1 MNPHEED
8 EEEGPSVDS
17 AVAEERIAARRIR
30 IQRRLEA
37 AKREASGEDSTKKK
51 PVDSEKDALKSRKQM
66 EDSRQRLV
74 KLKSDGTELVTN
86 VHVAADGRESM
97 RRLEEEEQRRQRNEK
112 LEAEAKSATEK
123 FEEIT
128 KKWEYALSKEIPQDL
143 HSMLMEQKTACDSMI
158 DEKNKLIHDF
168 QQELKSKDDQY
179 VKDLKKA
186 AEDVDLMVE
195 RMDEQMKQ
203 LTKAY
208 REELTQIEKA
218 FVTER
223 AELIE
228 NNCKKW
234 DGAMQQRR
242 DKEVEYMESRRK
254 RVEDYENQLQ
264 TLRVQDAEEYNMV
277 KIKLETDVQILEQQ
291 LQQMKA
297 TYQLNQEKLEYNFQ
311 VLKKRDEEN
320 TITKSQQKRKITR
333 LQDVLNNLKQKL
345 AKQEKQYR
353 EDNQA
358 LTDDY
363 KRITEQFRELQKK
376 SRHFQTTDQKKFQD
390 IWSMNEEQVREL
402 VHSVM
407 EEDRIIHEHQLG
419 LPWAPPDMSFM
430 DISRPMEPAV
440 GQKEKQMSATQM
452 AHEIMSGA
460 GTEDGE
466 DDDQDQGSVV
476 REFQQDGQ
484 NARRKLSA
492 KTIKAILELICD
504 EAGFL
509 VESKLTKLL
518 APLERDEQ
526 SLMKLDAIFAA
537 LGVDTEDDIYLLSSY
552 FLNRIQGGREG
563 EQVKEVH
570 VSKEGAEEED
580 IEEEKGHLEETGS
593 ITEEGEKK
601 DEEGSVVLSV
611 DEKASQSS
619 SVKAHL
625 SEMMHLIHP
634 NEVVKALRQFVH
646 ENRQPQKE
654 FKRQSLKLGV
664 GVGRD
669 AILDERFWQQMA
681 SVIDSKKERVWT
693 GLLDGFEKYQAVL
706 TERASLIQET
716 DALRQQNAELRMLL
730 HQYVNSRV
738 NQELE
743 IPPTRI
749 LQAELSK
756 DHE

>member
-1 MNPHEED
+1 MSSHEDD

-17 AVAEERIAARRIR
+17 ANAEERIAARRIR

-37 AKREASGEDSTKKK
+37 ARREASGEDAAKKK

-86 VHVAADGRESM
+86 VHVAADAREST

-143 HSMLMEQKTACDSMI
+143 NAMLTEQKGACDSMI

-168 QQELKSKDDQY
+168 QQELKAKDDQY

-195 RMDEQMKQ
+195 RMEEQMKH

-223 AELIE
+223 GELID
-228 NNCKKW
+228 NNRKKW
-234 DGAMQQRR
+234 DTSMQQRR
-242 DKEVEYMESRRK
+242 DKEVEYMDSRRK
-254 RVEDYENQLQ
+254 RVEDHENQLQ

-353 EDNQA
+353 EDNQS

-390 IWSMNEEQVREL
+390 VWAMNEEQVREL
-402 VHSVM
+402 VHSVL
-407 EEDRIIHEHQLG
+407 EADRIIHEHQLG
-419 LPWAPPDMSFM
+419 LPWEPPNLDFM
-430 DISRPMEPAV
+430 DTPRTAEQTYGSKE
-440 GQKEKQMSATQM
+440 QKMSATQM
-452 AHEIMSGA
+452 AHEIMSGV
-460 GTEDGE
+460 GTDDGE
-466 DDDQDQGSVV
+466 EDIDKSSVGGKLE
-476 REFQQDGQ
+476 RQMAGK
-484 NARRKLSA
+484 KLSA
-492 KTIKAILELICD
+492 KTIKAVLELICD

-518 APLERDEQ
+518 APLEKDEQ

-537 LGVDTEDDIYLLSSY
+537 LGVDTEDDIYLLSNY
-552 FLNRIQGGREG
+552 FLGHGEG
-563 EQVKEVH
+563 EQAP
-570 VSKEGAEEED
+570 EGSERGTKDDEMTEEKAT
-580 IEEEKGHLEETGS
+580 IEETAGKMDEREKE
-593 ITEEGEKK
+593 
-601 DEEGSVVLSV
+601 DEDGSVMLSV
-611 DEKASQSS
+611 DEKASDSS

-625 SEMMHLIHP
+625 SEMKNLIHP
-634 NEVVKALRQFVH
+634 NEVVKALRKFVQD
-646 ENRQPQKE
+646 NRQPQKE
-654 FKRQSLKLGV
+654 AKRQSLKVGAGV
-664 GVGRD
+664 GKVTT
-669 AILDERFWQQMA
+669 LDESFWQNMA
-681 SVIDSKKERVWT
+681 SVIDVKKERVWT
-693 GLLDGFEKYQAVL
+693 ALLDGFEKYLAVL
-706 TERASLIQET
+706 TERAALIQET
-716 DALRQQNAELRMLL
+716 DALKQQNAELRMLL

-756 DHE
+756 EHE

>member
-1 MNPHEED
+1 MNSHED
-8 EEEGPSVDS
+8 EEDEGPSVDS
-17 AVAEERIAARRIR
+17 AAAEERIAARRIR

-37 AKREASGEDSTKKK
+37 AKREASGEDATKKK

-86 VHVAADGRESM
+86 VHVAADARESM
-97 RRLEEEEQRRQRNEK
+97 RRLEEEDRRRQRNEK
-112 LEAEAKSATEK
+112 LEAEAKSAIEK

-128 KKWEYALSKEIPQDL
+128 KKWEYALLKEIPQDL
-143 HSMLMEQKTACDSMI
+143 NSMLMEQKAACDNMI

-203 LTKAY
+203 LTKAF

-223 AELIE
+223 ADLIE
-228 NNCKKW
+228 SNRKKW
-234 DGAMQQRR
+234 ETAMQQRR

-345 AKQEKQYR
+345 AKQEKQYK

-376 SRHFQTTDQKKFQD
+376 SRHFQTMDQKKFQD
-390 IWSMNEEQVREL
+390 IWSMNEEQVKEL
-402 VHSVM
+402 VHNVM
-407 EEDRIIHEHQLG
+407 EEDRIIHEQQLG
-419 LPWAPPDMSFM
+419 LPWQPPDLTFM
-430 DISRPMEPAV
+430 DDTRPEETTVKP
-440 GQKEKQMSATQM
+440 KEKQMSATQV
-452 AHEIMSGA
+452 AHEIMSA
-460 GTEDGE
+460 GGTDDGE
-466 DDDQDQGSVV
+466 DDMEEGSVGRV
-476 REFQQDGQ
+476 VQQDGK
-484 NARRKLSA
+484 NAGRKLSA

-537 LGVDTEDDIYLLSSY
+537 LGVDTEEDIYLLSNY
-552 FLNRIQGGREG
+552 FLNRGQR
-563 EQVKEVH
+563 Q
-570 VSKEGAEEED
+570 
-580 IEEEKGHLEETGS
+580 
-593 ITEEGEKK
+593 K
-601 DEEGSVVLSV
+601 DEEQLAKESSTREGKDEDEKECKEDTGALPEEGDKKDDDSSV
-611 DEKASQSS
+611 DMSIDEKESQSS

-625 SEMMHLIHP
+625 SEMMQLIHP
-634 NEVVKALRQFVH
+634 NEVVKALRQFAQD
-646 ENRQPQKE
+646 NCQPQKE
-654 FKRQSLKLGV
+654 SKKQSIKLATGT
-664 GVGRD
+664 GRE
-669 AILDERFWQQMA
+669 AILDESFWPKMS
-681 SVIDSKKERVWT
+681 SVIDVKKERVWSA
-693 GLLDGFEKYQAVL
+693 LLDGFEKYLSVL

-738 NQELE
+738 NAELE

>member
-1 MNPHEED
+1 MSSHEDD

-17 AVAEERIAARRIR
+17 ANAEERIAARRIR

-37 AKREASGEDSTKKK
+37 ARREASGEDAAKKK

-86 VHVAADGRESM
+86 VHVAADAREST

-143 HSMLMEQKTACDSMI
+143 NAMLTEQKGACDSMI

-168 QQELKSKDDQY
+168 QQELKAKDDQY

-195 RMDEQMKQ
+195 RMEEQMKQ

-223 AELIE
+223 GELID
-228 NNCKKW
+228 NNRKKW
-234 DGAMQQRR
+234 DTSMQQRR
-242 DKEVEYMESRRK
+242 DKEVEYMDSRRK
-254 RVEDYENQLQ
+254 RVEDHENQLQ

-353 EDNQA
+353 EDNQS

-390 IWSMNEEQVREL
+390 VWAMNEEQVREL
-402 VHSVM
+402 VHSVL
-407 EEDRIIHEHQLG
+407 EADRIIHEHQLG
-419 LPWAPPDMSFM
+419 LPWEPPNLDFM
-430 DISRPMEPAV
+430 DTPRTAEQTYGSKE
-440 GQKEKQMSATQM
+440 QKMSATQM
-452 AHEIMSGA
+452 AHEIMSGV
-460 GTEDGE
+460 GTDDGE
-466 DDDQDQGSVV
+466 EDIDKSSVGGKLE
-476 REFQQDGQ
+476 RQMAGK
-484 NARRKLSA
+484 KLSA
-492 KTIKAILELICD
+492 KTIKAVLELICD

-518 APLERDEQ
+518 APLEKDEQ

-537 LGVDTEDDIYLLSSY
+537 LGVDTEDDIYLLSNY
-552 FLNRIQGGREG
+552 FLGHGESEQAPEG
-563 EQVKEVH
+563 SERGTKDDEMT
-570 VSKEGAEEED
+570 EEKAT
-580 IEEEKGHLEETGS
+580 IEETAGKMDEREKE
-593 ITEEGEKK
+593 
-601 DEEGSVVLSV
+601 DEDGSVVLSV
-611 DEKASQSS
+611 DEKASHSS

-625 SEMMHLIHP
+625 SEMKNLIHP
-634 NEVVKALRQFVH
+634 NEVVKALRKFVQD
-646 ENRQPQKE
+646 NRQPQKE
-654 FKRQSLKLGV
+654 AKRQSLKV
-664 GVGRD
+664 GAGIGKVTT
-669 AILDERFWQQMA
+669 LDESFWQNMA
-681 SVIDSKKERVWT
+681 SVIDVKKERVWT
-693 GLLDGFEKYQAVL
+693 ALLDGFEKYLAVL
-706 TERASLIQET
+706 TERAALIQET
-716 DALRQQNAELRMLL
+716 DALKQQNAELRMLL

-756 DHE
+756 EHE

>member
-1 MNPHEED
+1 MNSHEDE

-17 AVAEERIAARRIR
+17 ENAEERIAARRIR

-37 AKREASGEDSTKKK
+37 ARREASGEDAAKKK

-86 VHVAADGRESM
+86 VHVAADAREST

-123 FEEIT
+123 FDEIT

-143 HSMLMEQKTACDSMI
+143 NAMLTEQKGACDSMI

-168 QQELKSKDDQY
+168 QQELKAKDDQY

-186 AEDVDLMVE
+186 AEDVDLMVD
-195 RMDEQMKQ
+195 RMEEQMKQ

-223 AELIE
+223 GELIE
-228 NNCKKW
+228 SNRKKW
-234 DGAMQQRR
+234 ESSMQQRH
-242 DKEVEYMESRRK
+242 DKEVEYMDSRRK
-254 RVEDYENQLQ
+254 RVEDHENQLQ

-353 EDNQA
+353 EDNQS
-358 LTDDY
+358 LIDDY

-390 IWSMNEEQVREL
+390 VWAMNEEQVREL
-402 VHSVM
+402 VHSVL
-407 EEDRIIHEHQLG
+407 EADRIIHEHQLG
-419 LPWAPPDMSFM
+419 LPWEPPNLDFM
-430 DISRPMEPAV
+430 EAAKTAEQTNGS
-440 GQKEKQMSATQM
+440 KEHKMSATQM
-452 AHEIMSGA
+452 AHEIMSGV
-460 GTEDGE
+460 GTDDGE
-466 DDDQDQGSVV
+466 DDIEKSSVSGK
-476 REFQQDGQ
+476 QDGQ
-484 NARRKLSA
+484 TGGRKLSA
-492 KTIKAILELICD
+492 KTIKAVLELICD

-518 APLERDEQ
+518 APLEKDEQ

-537 LGVDTEDDIYLLSSY
+537 LGVDTEDDIYLLSNY
-552 FLNRIQGGREG
+552 FLGHGEDEEATEGSEKGMKAGEMARE
-563 EQVKEVH
+563 K
-570 VSKEGAEEED
+570 AT
-580 IEEEKGHLEETGS
+580 IEETA
-593 ITEEGEKK
+593 GEM
-601 DEEGSVVLSV
+601 DERGKEDEDGSVVLSV
-611 DEKASQSS
+611 DEKASNSS

-625 SEMMHLIHP
+625 LEMKNLIHP
-634 NEVVKALRQFVH
+634 NEVVKALRQFVQD
-646 ENRQPQKE
+646 NRKPQKE
-654 FKRQSLKLGV
+654 AKRQSLKLGT
-664 GVGRD
+664 GVGKVTT
-669 AILDERFWQQMA
+669 LDESFWQNAA
-681 SVIDSKKERVWT
+681 SVIDVKEERVWT
-693 GLLDGFEKYQAVL
+693 ALLDGFEKYLAVL
-706 TERASLIQET
+706 TERAALIQET
-716 DALRQQNAELRMLL
+716 DALQQQNAELRMLL

-756 DHE
+756 EHE

>member
-1 MNPHEED
+1 MSSHEDD

-17 AVAEERIAARRIR
+17 ANAEERIAARRIR

-37 AKREASGEDSTKKK
+37 ARREASGEDAAKKK

-86 VHVAADGRESM
+86 VHVAADAREST

-143 HSMLMEQKTACDSMI
+143 NAMLTEQKGACDSMI

-168 QQELKSKDDQY
+168 QQELKAKDDQY

-195 RMDEQMKQ
+195 RMEEQMKQ

-223 AELIE
+223 GELID
-228 NNCKKW
+228 NNRKKW
-234 DGAMQQRR
+234 DTSMQQRR
-242 DKEVEYMESRRK
+242 DKEVEYMDSRRK
-254 RVEDYENQLQ
+254 RVEDHENQLQ

-353 EDNQA
+353 EDNQS

-390 IWSMNEEQVREL
+390 VWAMNEEQVREL
-402 VHSVM
+402 VHSVL
-407 EEDRIIHEHQLG
+407 EADRIIHEHQLG
-419 LPWAPPDMSFM
+419 LPWEPPNLDFM
-430 DISRPMEPAV
+430 DTPKTTEQTYGSKE
-440 GQKEKQMSATQM
+440 QKMSATQM
-452 AHEIMSGA
+452 AHEIMSGV
-460 GTEDGE
+460 GTDDGE
-466 DDDQDQGSVV
+466 EDIDKSSVGGKLE
-476 REFQQDGQ
+476 RQMAGK
-484 NARRKLSA
+484 KLSA
-492 KTIKAILELICD
+492 KTIKAVLELICD

-518 APLERDEQ
+518 APLEKDEQ

-537 LGVDTEDDIYLLSSY
+537 LGVDTEDDIYLLSNY
-552 FLNRIQGGREG
+552 FLGHGESEQAPEG
-563 EQVKEVH
+563 SERGTKDDEMT
-570 VSKEGAEEED
+570 EEKAT
-580 IEEEKGHLEETGS
+580 IEETAGKMDEREKE
-593 ITEEGEKK
+593 
-601 DEEGSVVLSV
+601 DEDGSVVLGV
-611 DEKASQSS
+611 DEKASDSS

-625 SEMMHLIHP
+625 SEMKNLIHP
-634 NEVVKALRQFVH
+634 NEVVKALRKFVQN
-646 ENRQPQKE
+646 NRQPQKE
-654 FKRQSLKLGV
+654 AKRQSLKVGAGV
-664 GVGRD
+664 GKVTT
-669 AILDERFWQQMA
+669 LDESFWQNMA
-681 SVIDSKKERVWT
+681 SVIDVKKERVWT
-693 GLLDGFEKYQAVL
+693 ALLDGFEKYLAVL
-706 TERASLIQET
+706 TERAALIQET
-716 DALRQQNAELRMLL
+716 DALTQQNAELRMLL

-756 DHE
+756 EHE

>member
-1 MNPHEED
+1 MSSHEDD

-17 AVAEERIAARRIR
+17 ANAEERIAARRIR

-37 AKREASGEDSTKKK
+37 ARREASGEDAAKKK

-86 VHVAADGRESM
+86 VHVAADAREST

-143 HSMLMEQKTACDSMI
+143 NAMLTEQKGACDSMI

-168 QQELKSKDDQY
+168 QQELKAKDDQY

-195 RMDEQMKQ
+195 RMEEQMKQ
-203 LTKAY
+203 LAKAY

-223 AELIE
+223 GELID
-228 NNCKKW
+228 NNRKKW
-234 DGAMQQRR
+234 DTSMQQRR
-242 DKEVEYMESRRK
+242 DKEVEYMDSRRK
-254 RVEDYENQLQ
+254 RVEDHENQLQ

-353 EDNQA
+353 EDNQS

-390 IWSMNEEQVREL
+390 VWAMNEEQVREL
-402 VHSVM
+402 VHSVL
-407 EEDRIIHEHQLG
+407 EADRIIHEHQLG
-419 LPWAPPDMSFM
+419 LPWEPPNLDFM
-430 DISRPMEPAV
+430 DTPKTAEQTYGSKE
-440 GQKEKQMSATQM
+440 QKMSATQM
-452 AHEIMSGA
+452 AHEIMSGV
-460 GTEDGE
+460 GTDDGE
-466 DDDQDQGSVV
+466 EDIDKSSVGGKLE
-476 REFQQDGQ
+476 RQMAGK
-484 NARRKLSA
+484 KLSA
-492 KTIKAILELICD
+492 KTIKAVLELICD

-518 APLERDEQ
+518 APLEKDEQ

-537 LGVDTEDDIYLLSSY
+537 LGVDTEDDIYLLSNY
-552 FLNRIQGGREG
+552 FLGHGESEQAPEG
-563 EQVKEVH
+563 SERGTKDDEMT
-570 VSKEGAEEED
+570 EEKAT
-580 IEEEKGHLEETGS
+580 IEETAGKMDEREKE
-593 ITEEGEKK
+593 
-601 DEEGSVVLSV
+601 DEDGSVVLSV
-611 DEKASQSS
+611 DEKASDSS

-625 SEMMHLIHP
+625 SEMKNLIHP
-634 NEVVKALRQFVH
+634 NEVVKALRKFVQD
-646 ENRQPQKE
+646 NRQPQKE
-654 FKRQSLKLGV
+654 AKRQSLKVGAGV
-664 GVGRD
+664 GKVTT
-669 AILDERFWQQMA
+669 LDESFWQNMA
-681 SVIDSKKERVWT
+681 SVIDVKKERVWT
-693 GLLDGFEKYQAVL
+693 ALLDGFEKYLAVL
-706 TERASLIQET
+706 TERAALIQET
-716 DALRQQNAELRMLL
+716 DALTQQNAELRMLL

-756 DHE
+756 EHE

>member
-1 MNPHEED
+1 MSSHEDD

-17 AVAEERIAARRIR
+17 ANAEERIAARRIR

-37 AKREASGEDSTKKK
+37 ARREASGEDAAKKK

-86 VHVAADGRESM
+86 VHVAADAREST

-143 HSMLMEQKTACDSMI
+143 NAMLTEQKGACDSMI

-168 QQELKSKDDQY
+168 QQELKAKDDQY

-195 RMDEQMKQ
+195 RMEEQMKQ

-223 AELIE
+223 GELID
-228 NNCKKW
+228 NNRKKW
-234 DGAMQQRR
+234 DTSMQQRR
-242 DKEVEYMESRRK
+242 DKEVEYMDSRRK
-254 RVEDYENQLQ
+254 RVEDHENQLQ

-353 EDNQA
+353 EDNQS

-390 IWSMNEEQVREL
+390 VWAMNEEQVREL
-402 VHSVM
+402 VHSVL
-407 EEDRIIHEHQLG
+407 EADRIIHEHQLG
-419 LPWAPPDMSFM
+419 LPWEPPNLDFM
-430 DISRPMEPAV
+430 DIPKTAEQTYGSKE
-440 GQKEKQMSATQM
+440 QKISATQM
-452 AHEIMSGA
+452 AHEIMSGV
-460 GTEDGE
+460 GTDDGE
-466 DDDQDQGSVV
+466 EDIDKSSVGGKLE
-476 REFQQDGQ
+476 RQMAGK
-484 NARRKLSA
+484 KLSA
-492 KTIKAILELICD
+492 KTIKAVLELICD

-518 APLERDEQ
+518 APLEKDEQ

-537 LGVDTEDDIYLLSSY
+537 LGVDTEDDIYLLSNY
-552 FLNRIQGGREG
+552 FLGHGEG
-563 EQVKEVH
+563 EQAP
-570 VSKEGAEEED
+570 EGSERGTKDDEMTEEKAT
-580 IEEEKGHLEETGS
+580 IEETAGKMDEREKE
-593 ITEEGEKK
+593 
-601 DEEGSVVLSV
+601 DEDGSVVLSV
-611 DEKASQSS
+611 DEKASDSS

-625 SEMMHLIHP
+625 SEMKNLIHP
-634 NEVVKALRQFVH
+634 NEVVKALRKFVQD
-646 ENRQPQKE
+646 NRQPQKE
-654 FKRQSLKLGV
+654 AKRQSLKVGAGV
-664 GVGRD
+664 GKVTT
-669 AILDERFWQQMA
+669 LDESFWQNMA
-681 SVIDSKKERVWT
+681 SVIDVKKERVWT
-693 GLLDGFEKYQAVL
+693 ALLDGFEKYLAVL
-706 TERASLIQET
+706 TERAALIQET
-716 DALRQQNAELRMLL
+716 DALTQQNAELRMLL

-756 DHE
+756 EHE

>member
-1 MNPHEED
+1 MSSHEDD

-17 AVAEERIAARRIR
+17 ANAEERIAARRIR

-37 AKREASGEDSTKKK
+37 ARREASGEDAAKKK

-86 VHVAADGRESM
+86 VHVAADAREST

-143 HSMLMEQKTACDSMI
+143 NAMLTEQKGACDSMI

-168 QQELKSKDDQY
+168 QQELKAKDDQY

-195 RMDEQMKQ
+195 RMEEQMKQ

-223 AELIE
+223 GELID
-228 NNCKKW
+228 NNRKKW
-234 DGAMQQRR
+234 DTSMQQRR
-242 DKEVEYMESRRK
+242 DKEVEYMDSRRK
-254 RVEDYENQLQ
+254 RVEDHENQLQ

-353 EDNQA
+353 EDNQS

-390 IWSMNEEQVREL
+390 VWAMNEEQVREL
-402 VHSVM
+402 VHSVL
-407 EEDRIIHEHQLG
+407 EADRIIHEHQLG
-419 LPWAPPDMSFM
+419 LPWEPPNLDFM
-430 DISRPMEPAV
+430 DTPKTAEQTYGS
-440 GQKEKQMSATQM
+440 KEKKMSATQM
-452 AHEIMSGA
+452 AHEIMSGV
-460 GTEDGE
+460 GTDDGE
-466 DDDQDQGSVV
+466 EDIDKSSVGGKLE
-476 REFQQDGQ
+476 RQMAGK
-484 NARRKLSA
+484 KLSA
-492 KTIKAILELICD
+492 KTIKAVLELICD

-518 APLERDEQ
+518 APLEKDEQ

-537 LGVDTEDDIYLLSSY
+537 LGVDTEDDIYLLSNY
-552 FLNRIQGGREG
+552 FLGHGESEQAPEG
-563 EQVKEVH
+563 SERGTKDDEMT
-570 VSKEGAEEED
+570 EEKAT
-580 IEEEKGHLEETGS
+580 IEETAGKMDEREKE
-593 ITEEGEKK
+593 
-601 DEEGSVVLSV
+601 DEDGSVVLSV
-611 DEKASQSS
+611 DEKASDSS

-625 SEMMHLIHP
+625 SEMKNLIHP
-634 NEVVKALRQFVH
+634 NEVVKALRKFVQD
-646 ENRQPQKE
+646 NRQPQKE
-654 FKRQSLKLGV
+654 AKRQSLKVGAGV
-664 GVGRD
+664 GKVTT
-669 AILDERFWQQMA
+669 LDESFWQNMA
-681 SVIDSKKERVWT
+681 SVIDVKKERVWT
-693 GLLDGFEKYQAVL
+693 ALLDGFEKYLAVL
-706 TERASLIQET
+706 TERAALIQET
-716 DALRQQNAELRMLL
+716 DALTQQNAELRMLL

-756 DHE
+756 EHE

>member
-1 MNPHEED
+1 MNSHED
-8 EEEGPSVDS
+8 EEDEGPSVDS

-37 AKREASGEDSTKKK
+37 AKREASGEDATKKK

-86 VHVAADGRESM
+86 VHVAADARESM
-97 RRLEEEEQRRQRNEK
+97 RRLEEEDQRRQRNEK
-112 LEAEAKSATEK
+112 LEAEAKSAIEK

-128 KKWEYALSKEIPQDL
+128 KKWEYALLKEIPQDL
-143 HSMLMEQKTACDSMI
+143 NSMLMEQKAACDNMI

-203 LTKAY
+203 LTKAF

-223 AELIE
+223 ADLIE
-228 NNCKKW
+228 SNRKKW
-234 DGAMQQRR
+234 ETAMLQRR

-345 AKQEKQYR
+345 AKQEKQYK

-376 SRHFQTTDQKKFQD
+376 SRHFQTMDQKKFQD
-390 IWSMNEEQVREL
+390 IWSMNEEQVKEL
-402 VHSVM
+402 VHNVM
-407 EEDRIIHEHQLG
+407 EEDRIIHEQQLG
-419 LPWAPPDMSFM
+419 LPWQPPDLTFM
-430 DISRPMEPAV
+430 EVTKPEETTVKP
-440 GQKEKQMSATQM
+440 KEKQMSATQV
-452 AHEIMSGA
+452 AHEIMSA
-460 GTEDGE
+460 GGTDDGE
-466 DDDQDQGSVV
+466 DDMEEGLVG
-476 REFQQDGQ
+476 REVQQDGK
-484 NARRKLSA
+484 NAGRKLSA

-537 LGVDTEDDIYLLSSY
+537 LGIDTEEDIYLLSNY
-552 FLNRIQGGREG
+552 FLNRGQR
-563 EQVKEVH
+563 Q
-570 VSKEGAEEED
+570 
-580 IEEEKGHLEETGS
+580 
-593 ITEEGEKK
+593 K
-601 DEEGSVVLSV
+601 DEEQLAKESSTREGKDEDEEERKEDTGALPEEGDKKDDDSSV
-611 DEKASQSS
+611 DMSIYEKESQSS

-625 SEMMHLIHP
+625 SEMMQLIHP
-634 NEVVKALRQFVH
+634 NEVVKALRQFAQD
-646 ENRQPQKE
+646 NCQPQKE
-654 FKRQSLKLGV
+654 SKKQSIKLATGT
-664 GVGRD
+664 GRE
-669 AILDERFWQQMA
+669 ALLDESFWPKMS
-681 SVIDSKKERVWT
+681 SVIDVKKERVWSA
-693 GLLDGFEKYQAVL
+693 LLDGFEKYLSVL

-738 NQELE
+738 NAELE

>member
-1 MNPHEED
+1 MSSHEDD

-17 AVAEERIAARRIR
+17 ANAEERIAARRIR

-37 AKREASGEDSTKKK
+37 ARREASGEDAAKKK

-86 VHVAADGRESM
+86 VHVAADAREST

-143 HSMLMEQKTACDSMI
+143 NAMLTEQKGACDSMI

-168 QQELKSKDDQY
+168 QQELKAKDDQY

-195 RMDEQMKQ
+195 RMEEQMKQ

-223 AELIE
+223 GELID
-228 NNCKKW
+228 NNRKKW
-234 DGAMQQRR
+234 DTSMQQRR
-242 DKEVEYMESRRK
+242 DKEVEYMDSRRK
-254 RVEDYENQLQ
+254 RVEDHENQLQ

-353 EDNQA
+353 EDNQS

-390 IWSMNEEQVREL
+390 VWAMNEEQVREL
-402 VHSVM
+402 VHSVL
-407 EEDRIIHEHQLG
+407 EADRIIHEHQLG
-419 LPWAPPDMSFM
+419 LPWEPPNLDFM
-430 DISRPMEPAV
+430 DTPKTAEQTYGSKE
-440 GQKEKQMSATQM
+440 QKMSATQM
-452 AHEIMSGA
+452 AHEIMSGV
-460 GTEDGE
+460 GTDDGE
-466 DDDQDQGSVV
+466 EDIDKSSVGGKLE
-476 REFQQDGQ
+476 RQMAGK
-484 NARRKLSA
+484 NLSA
-492 KTIKAILELICD
+492 KTIKAVLELICD

-518 APLERDEQ
+518 APLEKDEQ

-537 LGVDTEDDIYLLSSY
+537 LGVDTEDDIYLLSNY
-552 FLNRIQGGREG
+552 FLGHGESEQAPEG
-563 EQVKEVH
+563 SEKGTKDDEMT
-570 VSKEGAEEED
+570 EEKAT
-580 IEEEKGHLEETGS
+580 IEETAGKMDEREKE
-593 ITEEGEKK
+593 
-601 DEEGSVVLSV
+601 DEDGSVVLSV
-611 DEKASQSS
+611 DEKASDSS

-625 SEMMHLIHP
+625 SEMKNLIHP
-634 NEVVKALRQFVH
+634 NEVVKALRKFVQD
-646 ENRQPQKE
+646 NRQPQKE
-654 FKRQSLKLGV
+654 AKRQSLKVGAGV
-664 GVGRD
+664 GKVTT
-669 AILDERFWQQMA
+669 LDESFWQNMA
-681 SVIDSKKERVWT
+681 SVIDVKKERVWT
-693 GLLDGFEKYQAVL
+693 ALLDGFEKYLAVL
-706 TERASLIQET
+706 TERAALIQET
-716 DALRQQNAELRMLL
+716 DALTQQNAELRMLL

-756 DHE
+756 EHE

>member
-1 MNPHEED
+1 
-8 EEEGPSVDS
+8 
-17 AVAEERIAARRIR
+17 
-30 IQRRLEA
+30 
-37 AKREASGEDSTKKK
+37 
-51 PVDSEKDALKSRKQM
+51 
-66 EDSRQRLV
+66 LV

-86 VHVAADGRESM
+86 VHVAADARESM

-143 HSMLMEQKTACDSMI
+143 NAMLMEQKAACDGMI

-195 RMDEQMKQ
+195 RMEEQMKQ

-223 AELIE
+223 GELID
-228 NNCKKW
+228 NNRKKW
-234 DGAMQQRR
+234 EANMQQRR
-242 DKEVEYMESRRK
+242 DKEVEYMESRRN

-402 VHSVM
+402 VHSVT
-407 EEDRIIHEHQLG
+407 EEDRIIHEQQLG
-419 LPWAPPDMSFM
+419 LPWQPPDLGF
-430 DISRPMEPAV
+430 IEVNRPVESTTGP
-440 GQKEKQMSATQM
+440 KEKQMSATQM

-460 GTEDGE
+460 GTDEG
-466 DDDQDQGSVV
+466 DDDLEQGSVV
-476 REFQQDGQ
+476 REDGQ
-484 NARRKLSA
+484 NAGRKLSA

-552 FLNRIQGGREG
+552 FLNRVHGGPGEG
-563 EQVKEVH
+563 DQAQEEGKKE
-570 VSKEGAEEED
+570 AEKKD
-580 IEEEKGHLEETGS
+580 MEEEKGSIEEITGV
-593 ITEEGEKK
+593 TEEGGKK
-601 DEEGSVVLSV
+601 DDEGSVVLSV
-611 DEKASQSS
+611 DEKESQSS
-619 SVKAHL
+619 SVKAHM
-625 SEMMHLIHP
+625 SEMRQLIHP
-634 NEVVKALRQFVH
+634 NEVIKSLRQFVH

-654 FKRQSLKLGV
+654 SKRQSLKLGT
-664 GVGRD
+664 GVGRM
-669 AILDERFWQQMA
+669 ATLDESFWQQMA
-681 SVIDSKKERVWT
+681 SVIDVKKEQVWT
-693 GLLDGFEKYQAVL
+693 ALLDGFEKYLGVL

>member
-1 MNPHEED
+1 MSSHEDD

-17 AVAEERIAARRIR
+17 ANAEERIAARRIR

-37 AKREASGEDSTKKK
+37 ARREASGEDAAKKK

-86 VHVAADGRESM
+86 VHVAADAREST

-143 HSMLMEQKTACDSMI
+143 NAMLTEQKGACDSMI

-168 QQELKSKDDQY
+168 QQELKAKDDQY

-195 RMDEQMKQ
+195 RMEEQMKQ

-223 AELIE
+223 GELID
-228 NNCKKW
+228 NNRKKW
-234 DGAMQQRR
+234 DTSMQQRR
-242 DKEVEYMESRRK
+242 DKEVEYMDSRRK
-254 RVEDYENQLQ
+254 RVEDHENQLQ

-353 EDNQA
+353 EDNQS

-390 IWSMNEEQVREL
+390 VWAMNEEQVREL
-402 VHSVM
+402 VHSVL
-407 EEDRIIHEHQLG
+407 EADRIIHEHQLG
-419 LPWAPPDMSFM
+419 LPWEPPNLDFM
-430 DISRPMEPAV
+430 DTPRTAEQTYGSKE
-440 GQKEKQMSATQM
+440 QKMSATQM
-452 AHEIMSGA
+452 AHEIMSGV
-460 GTEDGE
+460 GTDDGE
-466 DDDQDQGSVV
+466 EDIDKSSVGGKLE
-476 REFQQDGQ
+476 RQMAGK
-484 NARRKLSA
+484 KLSA
-492 KTIKAILELICD
+492 KTIKAVLELICD

-518 APLERDEQ
+518 APLEKDEQ

-537 LGVDTEDDIYLLSSY
+537 LGVDTEDDIYLLSNY
-552 FLNRIQGGREG
+552 FLGHGESEQAPEG
-563 EQVKEVH
+563 SERGTKDDEMT
-570 VSKEGAEEED
+570 EEKAT
-580 IEEEKGHLEETGS
+580 IEETAGKMDEREKE
-593 ITEEGEKK
+593 
-601 DEEGSVVLSV
+601 DEDGSVVLSV
-611 DEKASQSS
+611 DEKASDSS

-625 SEMMHLIHP
+625 SEMKNLIHP
-634 NEVVKALRQFVH
+634 NEVAKALRKFVQD
-646 ENRQPQKE
+646 NRQPQKE
-654 FKRQSLKLGV
+654 AKRQSLKVGAGV
-664 GVGRD
+664 GKVTT
-669 AILDERFWQQMA
+669 LDESFWQNMA
-681 SVIDSKKERVWT
+681 SVIDVKKERVWT
-693 GLLDGFEKYQAVL
+693 ALLDGFEKYLAVL
-706 TERASLIQET
+706 TERAALIQET
-716 DALRQQNAELRMLL
+716 DALKQQNAELRMLL

-756 DHE
+756 EHE

>member
-1 MNPHEED
+1 MSSHEDDED
-8 EEEGPSVDS
+8 EGPSVDS

-37 AKREASGEDSTKKK
+37 ARREASGEDATKKK

-86 VHVAADGRESM
+86 VHVAADARESM

-143 HSMLMEQKTACDSMI
+143 NSMLMEQKAACDSMI

-168 QQELKSKDDQY
+168 QQELKTKDDQY

-195 RMDEQMKQ
+195 RMEEQMKQ

-223 AELIE
+223 GELIE
-228 NNCKKW
+228 NNRKKW
-234 DGAMQQRR
+234 ESSMHGRR

-254 RVEDYENQLQ
+254 RVEDHENQLQ

-353 EDNQA
+353 EDNQN

-376 SRHFQTTDQKKFQD
+376 SRHFQATDQKKFHD
-390 IWSMNEEQVREL
+390 IWAMNEEQVREL
-402 VHSVM
+402 VHSVL

-419 LPWAPPDMSFM
+419 LPWEKPDLDFM
-430 DISRPMEPAV
+430 DTSKRVEPTTDS
-440 GQKEKQMSATQM
+440 KEKQMSATQM
-452 AHEIMSGA
+452 AHEIMSGV
-460 GTEDGE
+460 GTDDGE
-466 DDDQDQGSVV
+466 DDIERSSIG
-476 REFQQDGQ
+476 RQDGQ
-484 NARRKLSA
+484 NAGRKLSA

-537 LGVDTEDDIYLLSSY
+537 LGVETEDDIYLLTNY
-552 FLNRIQGGREG
+552 FLNGPGEG
-563 EQVKEVH
+563 EHAQ
-570 VSKEGAEEED
+570 EGSEKGTKDEEMEED
-580 IEEEKGHLEETGS
+580 KEAMDYTTGE
-593 ITEEGEKK
+593 IDEGEKK
-601 DEEGSVVLSV
+601 DDEGSVVMSV
-611 DEKASQSS
+611 DEKASDSS

-625 SEMMHLIHP
+625 SEMRHLIHP
-634 NEVVKALRQFVH
+634 NEVVKSLRQFVQDH
-646 ENRQPQKE
+646 RQPQKE
-654 FKRQSLKLGV
+654 TKRQSLKLGT
-664 GVGRD
+664 GAGRM
-669 AILDERFWQQMA
+669 ATLDESFWQKMA
-681 SVIDSKKERVWT
+681 SVIDVKKERVWT
-693 GLLDGFEKYQAVL
+693 ALLDGFEKHLAVL

-716 DALRQQNAELRMLL
+716 DALKQQNAELRMLL

-756 DHE
+756 EHE

>member
-1 MNPHEED
+1 MSSHEDDED
-8 EEEGPSVDS
+8 EGPSVDS
-17 AVAEERIAARRIR
+17 TVAEERIAARRIR

-37 AKREASGEDSTKKK
+37 ARREASGEDATKKK

-86 VHVAADGRESM
+86 VHVAADARESM

-123 FEEIT
+123 FEEVT

-143 HSMLMEQKTACDSMI
+143 NSMLMEQTGACDGMV

-168 QQELKSKDDQY
+168 QQELKTKDDQY

-195 RMDEQMKQ
+195 RMEEQMKQ

-223 AELIE
+223 GDLID
-228 NNCKKW
+228 NNRKKW
-234 DGAMQQRR
+234 ESNMLQRR
-242 DKEVEYMESRRK
+242 DKEVDYVDSRRK
-254 RVEDYENQLQ
+254 RVEDHENQLQ

-353 EDNQA
+353 EDNQG

-390 IWSMNEEQVREL
+390 IWAMNEEQVREL
-402 VHSVM
+402 VHSVL

-419 LPWAPPDMSFM
+419 LPWESPDLDFM
-430 DISRPMEPAV
+430 DTSKPAEPTT
-440 GQKEKQMSATQM
+440 GPKEKQMSATQM
-452 AHEIMSGA
+452 AHEIMSGV
-460 GTEDGE
+460 GTDDGE
-466 DDDQDQGSVV
+466 DDIEQGSVG
-476 REFQQDGQ
+476 RQDGQ
-484 NARRKLSA
+484 NAGRKLSA

-537 LGVDTEDDIYLLSSY
+537 LGVDTEDDIYLLSNY
-552 FLNRIQGGREG
+552 FLNRLQGPGDG
-563 EQVKEVH
+563 EQ
-570 VSKEGAEEED
+570 EGSEKGAKDEEM
-580 IEEEKGHLEETGS
+580 EEEKGGAEETTGGMD
-593 ITEEGEKK
+593 EGEKK
-601 DEEGSVVLSV
+601 DDEGSVVLSV
-611 DEKASQSS
+611 DEKASESS

-634 NEVVKALRQFVH
+634 NEVVKSLRQFVQD
-646 ENRQPQKE
+646 NRQPQKE
-654 FKRQSLKLGV
+654 SKRQSLKLGT
-664 GVGRD
+664 GVGRI
-669 AILDERFWQQMA
+669 ATLDESFWQQMS
-681 SVIDSKKERVWT
+681 SVIDVKKERVWAA
-693 GLLDGFEKYQAVL
+693 LLDGFEKYLAVL

-756 DHE
+756 EHE

>member
-1 MNPHEED
+1 MSSHEDD

-17 AVAEERIAARRIR
+17 ANAEERIAARRIR

-37 AKREASGEDSTKKK
+37 ARREASGEDAAKKK

-86 VHVAADGRESM
+86 VHVAADAREST

-143 HSMLMEQKTACDSMI
+143 NAMLTEQKGACDSMI

-168 QQELKSKDDQY
+168 QQELKAKDDQY

-195 RMDEQMKQ
+195 RMEEQMKQ

-223 AELIE
+223 GELID
-228 NNCKKW
+228 NNRKKW
-234 DGAMQQRR
+234 DTSMQQRR
-242 DKEVEYMESRRK
+242 DKEVEYMDSRRK
-254 RVEDYENQLQ
+254 RVEDHENQLQ

-353 EDNQA
+353 EDNQS

-390 IWSMNEEQVREL
+390 VWAMNEEQVREL
-402 VHSVM
+402 VHSVL
-407 EEDRIIHEHQLG
+407 EADRIIHEHQLG
-419 LPWAPPDMSFM
+419 LPWEPPNLDFM
-430 DISRPMEPAV
+430 DTPRTAEQTYGSKE
-440 GQKEKQMSATQM
+440 QKMSATQM
-452 AHEIMSGA
+452 AHEIMSGV
-460 GTEDGE
+460 GTDDGE
-466 DDDQDQGSVV
+466 EDIDKSSVGGKLERQV
-476 REFQQDGQ
+476 AGK
-484 NARRKLSA
+484 KLSA
-492 KTIKAILELICD
+492 KTIKAVLELICD

-518 APLERDEQ
+518 APLEKDEQ

-537 LGVDTEDDIYLLSSY
+537 LGVDTEDDIYLLSNY
-552 FLNRIQGGREG
+552 FLGHGESEQAPEG
-563 EQVKEVH
+563 SERGTKDDEMT
-570 VSKEGAEEED
+570 EEKAT
-580 IEEEKGHLEETGS
+580 IEETAGKMDEREKE
-593 ITEEGEKK
+593 
-601 DEEGSVVLSV
+601 DEDGSVVLSV
-611 DEKASQSS
+611 DEKASDSS

-625 SEMMHLIHP
+625 SEMKNLIHP
-634 NEVVKALRQFVH
+634 NEVAKALRKFVQD
-646 ENRQPQKE
+646 NRQPQKE
-654 FKRQSLKLGV
+654 AKRQSLKV
-664 GVGRD
+664 GAGIGKVTT
-669 AILDERFWQQMA
+669 LDESFWQNMA
-681 SVIDSKKERVWT
+681 SVIDVKKERVWT
-693 GLLDGFEKYQAVL
+693 ALLDGFEKYLAVL
-706 TERASLIQET
+706 TERAALIQET
-716 DALRQQNAELRMLL
+716 DALKQQNAELRMLL

-756 DHE
+756 EHE

>member
-1 MNPHEED
+1 MSSHEDD

-17 AVAEERIAARRIR
+17 ANAEERIAARRIR
-30 IQRRLEA
+30 IQKRLEA
-37 AKREASGEDSTKKK
+37 ARREASGEDAAKKK

-86 VHVAADGRESM
+86 VHVAADAREST

-143 HSMLMEQKTACDSMI
+143 NAMLTEQKGACDSMI

-168 QQELKSKDDQY
+168 QQELKAKDDQY

-195 RMDEQMKQ
+195 RMEEQMKQ

-223 AELIE
+223 GELID
-228 NNCKKW
+228 NNRKKW
-234 DGAMQQRR
+234 DTSMQQRR
-242 DKEVEYMESRRK
+242 DKEVEYMDSRRK
-254 RVEDYENQLQ
+254 RVEDHENQLQ

-353 EDNQA
+353 EDNQS

-390 IWSMNEEQVREL
+390 VWAMNEEQVREL
-402 VHSVM
+402 VHSVL
-407 EEDRIIHEHQLG
+407 EADRIIHEHQLG
-419 LPWAPPDMSFM
+419 LPWEPPNLDFM
-430 DISRPMEPAV
+430 DTPKTAEQPYGSKE
-440 GQKEKQMSATQM
+440 QKMSATQM
-452 AHEIMSGA
+452 AHEIMSGV
-460 GTEDGE
+460 GTDDGE
-466 DDDQDQGSVV
+466 EDIDKSSVGGKLE
-476 REFQQDGQ
+476 RQMAGK
-484 NARRKLSA
+484 KLSA
-492 KTIKAILELICD
+492 KTIKAVLELICD

-518 APLERDEQ
+518 APLEKDEQ

-537 LGVDTEDDIYLLSSY
+537 LGVDTEDDIYLLSNY
-552 FLNRIQGGREG
+552 FLGHGEG
-563 EQVKEVH
+563 EQAP
-570 VSKEGAEEED
+570 EGSERGTKDDEMTEEKAT
-580 IEEEKGHLEETGS
+580 IEETAGKMDEREKE
-593 ITEEGEKK
+593 
-601 DEEGSVVLSV
+601 DEDGSVVLSV
-611 DEKASQSS
+611 DEKASDSS

-625 SEMMHLIHP
+625 SEMKNLIHP
-634 NEVVKALRQFVH
+634 NEVVKALRKFVQD
-646 ENRQPQKE
+646 NRQPQKE
-654 FKRQSLKLGV
+654 AKRQSLKVGAGV
-664 GVGRD
+664 GKVTT
-669 AILDERFWQQMA
+669 LDESFWQNMA
-681 SVIDSKKERVWT
+681 SVIDVKKERVWT
-693 GLLDGFEKYQAVL
+693 ALLDGFEKYLAVL
-706 TERASLIQET
+706 TERAALIQET
-716 DALRQQNAELRMLL
+716 DALKQQNAELRMLL

-756 DHE
+756 EHE

>member
-1 MNPHEED
+1 MSSHEDD

-17 AVAEERIAARRIR
+17 ANAEERIAARRIR

-37 AKREASGEDSTKKK
+37 ARREASGEDAAKKK

-86 VHVAADGRESM
+86 VHVAADAREST

-143 HSMLMEQKTACDSMI
+143 NAMLTEQKGACDSMI

-168 QQELKSKDDQY
+168 QQELKAKDDQY

-195 RMDEQMKQ
+195 RMEEQMKQ

-223 AELIE
+223 GELID
-228 NNCKKW
+228 NNRKKW
-234 DGAMQQRR
+234 DTSMQQRR
-242 DKEVEYMESRRK
+242 DKEVEYMDSRRK
-254 RVEDYENQLQ
+254 RVEDHENQLQ

-353 EDNQA
+353 EDNQS

-390 IWSMNEEQVREL
+390 VWAMNEEQVREL
-402 VHSVM
+402 VHSVL
-407 EEDRIIHEHQLG
+407 EADRIIHEHQLG
-419 LPWAPPDMSFM
+419 LPWEPPNLDFM
-430 DISRPMEPAV
+430 DTPKTAEQTYGS
-440 GQKEKQMSATQM
+440 KEKKMSATQM
-452 AHEIMSGA
+452 AHEIMSGV
-460 GTEDGE
+460 GTDDGE
-466 DDDQDQGSVV
+466 EDIDKSSVGGKLE
-476 REFQQDGQ
+476 RQMAGK
-484 NARRKLSA
+484 KLSA
-492 KTIKAILELICD
+492 KTIKAVLELICD

-518 APLERDEQ
+518 APLEKDEQ

-537 LGVDTEDDIYLLSSY
+537 LGVDTEDDIYLLSNY
-552 FLNRIQGGREG
+552 FLGHGESEQTPEG
-563 EQVKEVH
+563 SERGTKDDEMT
-570 VSKEGAEEED
+570 EEKAT
-580 IEEEKGHLEETGS
+580 IEETAGKMDEREKE
-593 ITEEGEKK
+593 
-601 DEEGSVVLSV
+601 DEDGSVVLSV
-611 DEKASQSS
+611 DEKASDSS

-625 SEMMHLIHP
+625 SEMKNLIHP
-634 NEVVKALRQFVH
+634 NEVVKALRKFVQD
-646 ENRQPQKE
+646 NRQPQKE
-654 FKRQSLKLGV
+654 AKRQSLKVGAGV
-664 GVGRD
+664 GKVTT
-669 AILDERFWQQMA
+669 LDESFWQNMA
-681 SVIDSKKERVWT
+681 SVIDVKKERVWT
-693 GLLDGFEKYQAVL
+693 ALLDGFEKYLAVL
-706 TERASLIQET
+706 TERAALIQET
-716 DALRQQNAELRMLL
+716 DALTQQNAELRMLL

-756 DHE
+756 EHE

>member
-1 MNPHEED
+1 MNSHEDD

-37 AKREASGEDSTKKK
+37 AKREASGENATKKK

-86 VHVAADGRESM
+86 VNVAADARESM
-97 RRLEEEEQRRQRNEK
+97 RRLEEEEQRRQRNDK
-112 LEAEAKSATEK
+112 LEAEAKSAIEK

-143 HSMLMEQKTACDSMI
+143 NSMLMEQKAACDNMI

-195 RMDEQMKQ
+195 RMEEQMKQ

-223 AELIE
+223 AEVIE
-228 NNCKKW
+228 NNRKKW
-234 DGAMQQRR
+234 QTAMQQRR

-345 AKQEKQYR
+345 AKQEKQYK

-376 SRHFQTTDQKKFQD
+376 SRHFQMTDQKKFQD

-419 LPWAPPDMSFM
+419 LPWQQPDLSFM
-430 DISRPMEPAV
+430 DVTIPEETTAKP
-440 GQKEKQMSATQM
+440 KEKQMSATQM
-452 AHEIMSGA
+452 AHEVMSAA

-466 DDDQDQGSVV
+466 EDIEHGSFG
-476 REFQQDGQ
+476 REILQDGHSTGG
-484 NARRKLSA
+484 KFSA

-518 APLERDEQ
+518 APLDRDEQ

-537 LGVDTEDDIYLLSSY
+537 LGVDTEDDIYLLSNY
-552 FLNRIQGGREG
+552 FLNRVQGTMDGEHVAKEISMREATNKD
-563 EQVKEVH
+563 KEDDRE
-570 VSKEGAEEED
+570 SIDETEG
-580 IEEEKGHLEETGS
+580 L
-593 ITEEGEKK
+593 TEEGDKK
-601 DEEGSVVLSV
+601 EDDGSVALSV
-611 DEKASQSS
+611 DEKESQSS
-619 SVKAHL
+619 SIKAHL
-625 SEMMHLIHP
+625 SEMMKLIHP
-634 NEVVKALRQFVH
+634 NEVVKALRQFVQD
-646 ENRQPQKE
+646 NRQPQKE
-654 FKRQSLKLGV
+654 SKRQSIKLAA

-669 AILDERFWQQMA
+669 VILDESFWPKMS
-681 SVIDSKKERVWT
+681 SVIDLKKERVWT
-693 GLLDGFEKYQAVL
+693 ALLDGFEKYLSVL

-738 NQELE
+738 NLELE

>member
-1 MNPHEED
+1 MNSHED
-8 EEEGPSVDS
+8 EEDEGPSVDS

-37 AKREASGEDSTKKK
+37 AKREASGEDATKKK

-86 VHVAADGRESM
+86 VHVAADARESM
-97 RRLEEEEQRRQRNEK
+97 RRLEEEDQRRQRNEK
-112 LEAEAKSATEK
+112 LEAEAKSAIEK

-128 KKWEYALSKEIPQDL
+128 KKWEYALLKEIPQDL
-143 HSMLMEQKTACDSMI
+143 NSMLMEQKAACDNMI

-203 LTKAY
+203 LTKAF

-223 AELIE
+223 ADLIE
-228 NNCKKW
+228 SNRKKW
-234 DGAMQQRR
+234 ETAMQQRR

-345 AKQEKQYR
+345 AKQEKQYK

-376 SRHFQTTDQKKFQD
+376 SRHFQTMDQKKFQD
-390 IWSMNEEQVREL
+390 IWSMNEEQVKEL
-402 VHSVM
+402 VHNVM
-407 EEDRIIHEHQLG
+407 EEDRIIHEQQLG
-419 LPWAPPDMSFM
+419 LPWQPPDLTFM
-430 DISRPMEPAV
+430 DDTRPEETTVKP
-440 GQKEKQMSATQM
+440 KEKQMSATQV
-452 AHEIMSGA
+452 AHEIMSA
-460 GTEDGE
+460 GGTDDGE
-466 DDDQDQGSVV
+466 DDMEEGSVG
-476 REFQQDGQ
+476 REAQQDGK
-484 NARRKLSA
+484 NAGRKLSA

-537 LGVDTEDDIYLLSSY
+537 LGIDTEEDIYLLSNY
-552 FLNRIQGGREG
+552 FLNRGQR
-563 EQVKEVH
+563 Q
-570 VSKEGAEEED
+570 
-580 IEEEKGHLEETGS
+580 
-593 ITEEGEKK
+593 K
-601 DEEGSVVLSV
+601 DEEQLAKESSTREGKDEDEKERKEDTGTLPEEGDKKDDDSSV
-611 DEKASQSS
+611 DMSIDEKESQSS

-625 SEMMHLIHP
+625 SEMMQLIHP
-634 NEVVKALRQFVH
+634 NEVVKALRQFAQD
-646 ENRQPQKE
+646 NCQPQKE
-654 FKRQSLKLGV
+654 SKKQSIKLATGT
-664 GVGRD
+664 GRE
-669 AILDERFWQQMA
+669 AILDESFWPKMS
-681 SVIDSKKERVWT
+681 SVIDVKKERVWSA
-693 GLLDGFEKYQAVL
+693 LLDGFEKYLSVL

-738 NQELE
+738 NAELE

>member
-1 MNPHEED
+1 MSSHEDD

-17 AVAEERIAARRIR
+17 ANAEERIAARRIR

-37 AKREASGEDSTKKK
+37 ARREASGEDAAKKK

-86 VHVAADGRESM
+86 VHVAADAREST

-143 HSMLMEQKTACDSMI
+143 NAMLTEQKGACDSMI

-168 QQELKSKDDQY
+168 QQELKAKDDQY

-195 RMDEQMKQ
+195 RMEEQMKQ

-223 AELIE
+223 GELID
-228 NNCKKW
+228 NNRKKW
-234 DGAMQQRR
+234 DTSMQQRR
-242 DKEVEYMESRRK
+242 DKEVEYMDSRRK
-254 RVEDYENQLQ
+254 RVEDHENQLQ

-353 EDNQA
+353 EDNQS

-390 IWSMNEEQVREL
+390 VWAMNEEQVREL
-402 VHSVM
+402 VHSVL
-407 EEDRIIHEHQLG
+407 EADRIIHEHQLG
-419 LPWAPPDMSFM
+419 LPWEPPNLDFM
-430 DISRPMEPAV
+430 DTPRTAEQTYGSKE
-440 GQKEKQMSATQM
+440 QKMSATQM
-452 AHEIMSGA
+452 AHEIMSGV
-460 GTEDGE
+460 GTDDGE
-466 DDDQDQGSVV
+466 EDIDKSSVGGKLE
-476 REFQQDGQ
+476 RQMAGK
-484 NARRKLSA
+484 KLSA
-492 KTIKAILELICD
+492 KTIKAVLELICD

-518 APLERDEQ
+518 APLEKDEQ

-537 LGVDTEDDIYLLSSY
+537 LGVDTEDDIYLLSNY
-552 FLNRIQGGREG
+552 FLGHGEG
-563 EQVKEVH
+563 EQAP
-570 VSKEGAEEED
+570 EGSERGTKDDEMTEEKAT
-580 IEEEKGHLEETGS
+580 IEETAGKMDEREKE
-593 ITEEGEKK
+593 
-601 DEEGSVVLSV
+601 DEDGSVVLSV
-611 DEKASQSS
+611 DEKASDSS

-625 SEMMHLIHP
+625 SEMKNLIHP
-634 NEVVKALRQFVH
+634 NEVVKALRKFVQD
-646 ENRQPQKE
+646 NRQPQKE
-654 FKRQSLKLGV
+654 AKRQSLKVGAGV
-664 GVGRD
+664 GKVTT
-669 AILDERFWQQMA
+669 LDESFWQNMA
-681 SVIDSKKERVWT
+681 SVIDVKKERVWT
-693 GLLDGFEKYQAVL
+693 ALLDGFEKYLAVL
-706 TERASLIQET
+706 TERAALIQET
-716 DALRQQNAELRMLL
+716 DALKQQNAELRMLL

-756 DHE
+756 EHE

>member
-1 MNPHEED
+1 MNSHED
-8 EEEGPSVDS
+8 EEDEGPSVDS

-37 AKREASGEDSTKKK
+37 AKREASGEDATKKK

-66 EDSRQRLV
+66 EDGRQRLV

-86 VHVAADGRESM
+86 VHVAADARESI
-97 RRLEEEEQRRQRNEK
+97 RRLEEEDQRRQRNEK
-112 LEAEAKSATEK
+112 LEAEAKSAIEK
-123 FEEIT
+123 FEE
-128 KKWEYALSKEIPQDL
+128 
-143 HSMLMEQKTACDSMI
+143 MLMEQKAACDNMI

-203 LTKAY
+203 LTKAF

-223 AELIE
+223 ADLIE
-228 NNCKKW
+228 SNRKKW
-234 DGAMQQRR
+234 ETAMQQRR

-345 AKQEKQYR
+345 AKQEKQYK

-376 SRHFQTTDQKKFQD
+376 SRHFQTMDQKKFQD
-390 IWSMNEEQVREL
+390 IWSMNEEQVKEL
-402 VHSVM
+402 VHNVM
-407 EEDRIIHEHQLG
+407 EEDRIIHEQQLG
-419 LPWAPPDMSFM
+419 LPWQPPDLTFM
-430 DISRPMEPAV
+430 DDTRPEETTVKP
-440 GQKEKQMSATQM
+440 KEKQMSATQ
-452 AHEIMSGA
+452 
-460 GTEDGE
+460 
-466 DDDQDQGSVV
+466 DDMEEGSVGRV
-476 REFQQDGQ
+476 VQQDGK
-484 NARRKLSA
+484 NAGRKLSA

-537 LGVDTEDDIYLLSSY
+537 LGVDTEEDIYLLSNY
-552 FLNRIQGGREG
+552 FLNRGQR
-563 EQVKEVH
+563 Q
-570 VSKEGAEEED
+570 
-580 IEEEKGHLEETGS
+580 
-593 ITEEGEKK
+593 K
-601 DEEGSVVLSV
+601 DEEQLAKESSTREGKDEDEKECKEDTGALPEEGDKKDDDSSV
-611 DEKASQSS
+611 DMSIDEKE
-619 SVKAHL
+619 K
-625 SEMMHLIHP
+625 MMQLIHP
-634 NEVVKALRQFVH
+634 NEVVKALRQFAQD
-646 ENRQPQKE
+646 NCQPQKE
-654 FKRQSLKLGV
+654 SKKQSIKLATGT
-664 GVGRD
+664 GRE
-669 AILDERFWQQMA
+669 AILDESFWPKMS
-681 SVIDSKKERVWT
+681 SVIDVKKERVWSA
-693 GLLDGFEKYQAVL
+693 LLDGFEKYLSVL

-738 NQELE
+738 NAELE

>member
-1 MNPHEED
+1 MSSHEDD

-17 AVAEERIAARRIR
+17 ANAEERIAARRIR

-37 AKREASGEDSTKKK
+37 ARREASGEDAAKKK

-86 VHVAADGRESM
+86 VHVAADAREST

-143 HSMLMEQKTACDSMI
+143 NAMLTEQKGACDSMI

-168 QQELKSKDDQY
+168 QQELKAKDDQY

-195 RMDEQMKQ
+195 RMEEQMKQ

-223 AELIE
+223 GELID
-228 NNCKKW
+228 NNRKKW
-234 DGAMQQRR
+234 DTSMQQRR
-242 DKEVEYMESRRK
+242 DKEVEYMDSRRK
-254 RVEDYENQLQ
+254 RVEDHENQLQ

-353 EDNQA
+353 EDNQS

-390 IWSMNEEQVREL
+390 VWAMNEEQVREL
-402 VHSVM
+402 VHSVL
-407 EEDRIIHEHQLG
+407 EADRIIHEHQLG
-419 LPWAPPDMSFM
+419 LPWEPPNLDFM
-430 DISRPMEPAV
+430 DTPRTAEQTYGSKE
-440 GQKEKQMSATQM
+440 QKMSATQM
-452 AHEIMSGA
+452 AHEIMSGV
-460 GTEDGE
+460 GTDDGE
-466 DDDQDQGSVV
+466 EDIDKSSVGGKLE
-476 REFQQDGQ
+476 RQMAGK
-484 NARRKLSA
+484 KLSA
-492 KTIKAILELICD
+492 KTIKAVLELICD

-518 APLERDEQ
+518 APLEKDEQ

-537 LGVDTEDDIYLLSSY
+537 LGVDTEDDIYLLSNY
-552 FLNRIQGGREG
+552 FLGHGESEQAPEG
-563 EQVKEVH
+563 SERGTKDDEMT
-570 VSKEGAEEED
+570 EEKAT
-580 IEEEKGHLEETGS
+580 IEETAGKMDEREKE
-593 ITEEGEKK
+593 
-601 DEEGSVVLSV
+601 DEDGSVVLSV
-611 DEKASQSS
+611 DEKASDSS

-625 SEMMHLIHP
+625 SEMKNLIHP
-634 NEVVKALRQFVH
+634 NEVVKALRKFVQD
-646 ENRQPQKE
+646 NRQPQKE
-654 FKRQSLKLGV
+654 AKRQSLKV
-664 GVGRD
+664 GAGIGKVTM
-669 AILDERFWQQMA
+669 LDESFWQNMA
-681 SVIDSKKERVWT
+681 SVIDVKKERVWT
-693 GLLDGFEKYQAVL
+693 ALLDGFEKYLAVL
-706 TERASLIQET
+706 TERAALIQET
-716 DALRQQNAELRMLL
+716 DALKQQNAELRMLL

-756 DHE
+756 EHE

>member
-1 MNPHEED
+1 MNSHED
-8 EEEGPSVDS
+8 EEDEGPSVDS
-17 AVAEERIAARRIR
+17 AIAEERIAARRIR

-37 AKREASGEDSTKKK
+37 AKREASGEDATKKK

-86 VHVAADGRESM
+86 VHVAADARESM
-97 RRLEEEEQRRQRNEK
+97 RRLEEEDQRRQRNEK
-112 LEAEAKSATEK
+112 LEAEAKSAIEK

-128 KKWEYALSKEIPQDL
+128 KKWEYALLKEIPQDL
-143 HSMLMEQKTACDSMI
+143 NSMLMEQKAACDNMI

-203 LTKAY
+203 LTKAF

-223 AELIE
+223 ADLIE
-228 NNCKKW
+228 SNRKKW
-234 DGAMQQRR
+234 ETAMQQRR

-345 AKQEKQYR
+345 AKQEKQYK

-376 SRHFQTTDQKKFQD
+376 SRHFQTMDQKKFQD
-390 IWSMNEEQVREL
+390 IWSMNEEQVKEL
-402 VHSVM
+402 VHNVM
-407 EEDRIIHEHQLG
+407 EEDRIIHEQQLG
-419 LPWAPPDMSFM
+419 LPWQPPDLTFM
-430 DISRPMEPAV
+430 EDTRPEETTVKP
-440 GQKEKQMSATQM
+440 KEKQMSATQV
-452 AHEIMSGA
+452 AHEIMSA
-460 GTEDGE
+460 GGTDDDE
-466 DDDQDQGSVV
+466 DDMEEGSVG
-476 REFQQDGQ
+476 REVQQDGK
-484 NARRKLSA
+484 NAGRKLSA

-537 LGVDTEDDIYLLSSY
+537 LGIDTEEDIYLLSNY
-552 FLNRIQGGREG
+552 FLNRGQR
-563 EQVKEVH
+563 Q
-570 VSKEGAEEED
+570 
-580 IEEEKGHLEETGS
+580 
-593 ITEEGEKK
+593 K
-601 DEEGSVVLSV
+601 DEEQLAKESSTREGKDEDEKERKEDTGALPEEGDKKDDDSSV
-611 DEKASQSS
+611 DMSIDEKESQSS

-625 SEMMHLIHP
+625 SEMMQLIHP
-634 NEVVKALRQFVH
+634 NEVVKALRQFAQD
-646 ENRQPQKE
+646 NCQPQKE
-654 FKRQSLKLGV
+654 SKKQSIKLATGT
-664 GVGRD
+664 GRE
-669 AILDERFWQQMA
+669 AILDESFWPKMS
-681 SVIDSKKERVWT
+681 SVIDVKKERVWSA
-693 GLLDGFEKYQAVL
+693 LLDGFEKYLSVL

-738 NQELE
+738 NAELE

>member
-1 MNPHEED
+1 MSSHEDD

-17 AVAEERIAARRIR
+17 ANAEERIAARRIR

-37 AKREASGEDSTKKK
+37 ARREASGEDAAKKK

-86 VHVAADGRESM
+86 VHVAADAREST

-143 HSMLMEQKTACDSMI
+143 NAMLTEQKGACDSMI

-168 QQELKSKDDQY
+168 QQELKAKDDQY

-195 RMDEQMKQ
+195 RMEEQMKQ

-223 AELIE
+223 GELID
-228 NNCKKW
+228 NNRKKW
-234 DGAMQQRR
+234 DTSMQQRR
-242 DKEVEYMESRRK
+242 DKEVEYMDSRRK
-254 RVEDYENQLQ
+254 RVEDHENQLQ

-353 EDNQA
+353 EDNQS

-390 IWSMNEEQVREL
+390 VWAMNEEQVREL
-402 VHSVM
+402 VHSVL
-407 EEDRIIHEHQLG
+407 EADRIIHEHQLG
-419 LPWAPPDMSFM
+419 LPWEPPNLDFM
-430 DISRPMEPAV
+430 DTPRTAEQTYGSKE
-440 GQKEKQMSATQM
+440 QKMSATQM
-452 AHEIMSGA
+452 AHEIMSGV
-460 GTEDGE
+460 GTDDGE
-466 DDDQDQGSVV
+466 EDIDKSSVGGKLE
-476 REFQQDGQ
+476 RQMAGK
-484 NARRKLSA
+484 KLSA
-492 KTIKAILELICD
+492 KTIKAVLELICD

-518 APLERDEQ
+518 APLEKDEQ

-537 LGVDTEDDIYLLSSY
+537 LGVDTEDDIYLLSNY
-552 FLNRIQGGREG
+552 FLGHGESEQAPEG
-563 EQVKEVH
+563 SERGTKDDEMT
-570 VSKEGAEEED
+570 EEKAT
-580 IEEEKGHLEETGS
+580 IEETAGKMDEREKE
-593 ITEEGEKK
+593 
-601 DEEGSVVLSV
+601 DEDGSVVLSV
-611 DEKASQSS
+611 DEKASDSS

-625 SEMMHLIHP
+625 SEMKNLIHP
-634 NEVVKALRQFVH
+634 NEVAKALRKFVQD
-646 ENRQPQKE
+646 NRQPQKE
-654 FKRQSLKLGV
+654 AKRQSLKV
-664 GVGRD
+664 GAGIGKVTM
-669 AILDERFWQQMA
+669 LDESFWQNMA
-681 SVIDSKKERVWT
+681 SVIDVKKERVWT
-693 GLLDGFEKYQAVL
+693 ALLDGFEKYLAVL
-706 TERASLIQET
+706 TERAALIQET
-716 DALRQQNAELRMLL
+716 DALKQQNAELRMLL

-756 DHE
+756 EHE

>member
-1 MNPHEED
+1 MSSHEDD

-17 AVAEERIAARRIR
+17 ANAEERIAARRIR

-37 AKREASGEDSTKKK
+37 ARREASGEDAAKKK

-86 VHVAADGRESM
+86 VHVAADAREST

-143 HSMLMEQKTACDSMI
+143 NAMLTEQKGACDSMI

-168 QQELKSKDDQY
+168 QQELKAKDDQY

-195 RMDEQMKQ
+195 RMEEQMKQ

-223 AELIE
+223 GELID
-228 NNCKKW
+228 NNRKKW
-234 DGAMQQRR
+234 DTSMQQRR
-242 DKEVEYMESRRK
+242 DKEVEYMDSRRK
-254 RVEDYENQLQ
+254 RVEDHENQLQ

-353 EDNQA
+353 EDNQS

-390 IWSMNEEQVREL
+390 VWAMNEEQVREL
-402 VHSVM
+402 VHSVL
-407 EEDRIIHEHQLG
+407 EADRIIHEHQLG
-419 LPWAPPDMSFM
+419 LPWEPPNLDFM
-430 DISRPMEPAV
+430 DTPRTAEQTYGSKE
-440 GQKEKQMSATQM
+440 QKMSATQM
-452 AHEIMSGA
+452 AHEIMSGV
-460 GTEDGE
+460 GTDDGE
-466 DDDQDQGSVV
+466 EDIDKSSVGGKLE
-476 REFQQDGQ
+476 RQMAGK
-484 NARRKLSA
+484 KLSA
-492 KTIKAILELICD
+492 KTIKAVLELICD

-518 APLERDEQ
+518 APLEKDEQ

-537 LGVDTEDDIYLLSSY
+537 LGVDTEDDIYLLSNY
-552 FLNRIQGGREG
+552 FLGHGESEQAPEG
-563 EQVKEVH
+563 SERGTKDDEMT
-570 VSKEGAEEED
+570 EEKAT
-580 IEEEKGHLEETGS
+580 IEETAGKMDEREKE
-593 ITEEGEKK
+593 
-601 DEEGSVVLSV
+601 DEDGSVVLSV
-611 DEKASQSS
+611 DEKASDSS

-625 SEMMHLIHP
+625 LEMKNLIHP
-634 NEVVKALRQFVH
+634 NEVAKALRKFVQD
-646 ENRQPQKE
+646 NRQPQKE
-654 FKRQSLKLGV
+654 AKRQSLKVGAGV
-664 GVGRD
+664 GKVTT
-669 AILDERFWQQMA
+669 LDESFWQNMA
-681 SVIDSKKERVWT
+681 SVIDVKKERVWT
-693 GLLDGFEKYQAVL
+693 ALLDGFEKYLAVL
-706 TERASLIQET
+706 TERAALIQET
-716 DALRQQNAELRMLL
+716 DALKQQNAELRMLL

-756 DHE
+756 EHE

>member
-1 MNPHEED
+1 MNSHED
-8 EEEGPSVDS
+8 EEDEGPSVDS

-37 AKREASGEDSTKKK
+37 AKREASGEDATKKK

-86 VHVAADGRESM
+86 VHVAADARESM
-97 RRLEEEEQRRQRNEK
+97 RRLEEEDQRRQRNEK
-112 LEAEAKSATEK
+112 LEAEAKSAIEK

-128 KKWEYALSKEIPQDL
+128 KKWEYALLKEIPQDL
-143 HSMLMEQKTACDSMI
+143 NSMLMEQKAACDNMI

-203 LTKAY
+203 LTKAF

-223 AELIE
+223 ADLIE
-228 NNCKKW
+228 SNRKKW
-234 DGAMQQRR
+234 ETAMLQRR

-345 AKQEKQYR
+345 AKQEKQYK

-376 SRHFQTTDQKKFQD
+376 SRHFQTMDQKKFQD
-390 IWSMNEEQVREL
+390 IWSMNEEQVKEL
-402 VHSVM
+402 VHNVM
-407 EEDRIIHEHQLG
+407 EEDRIIHEQQLG
-419 LPWAPPDMSFM
+419 LPWQPPDLTFM
-430 DISRPMEPAV
+430 EVTKPEETTVKP
-440 GQKEKQMSATQM
+440 KEKQMSATQV
-452 AHEIMSGA
+452 AHEIMSA
-460 GTEDGE
+460 GGTDDGE
-466 DDDQDQGSVV
+466 DDMEEGSVG
-476 REFQQDGQ
+476 REVQQDGK
-484 NARRKLSA
+484 NAGRKLSA

-537 LGVDTEDDIYLLSSY
+537 LGIDTEEDIYLLSNY
-552 FLNRIQGGREG
+552 FLNRGQR
-563 EQVKEVH
+563 Q
-570 VSKEGAEEED
+570 
-580 IEEEKGHLEETGS
+580 
-593 ITEEGEKK
+593 K
-601 DEEGSVVLSV
+601 DEEQLAKESSTREGKDEDEKERKEDTGALPEEGHKKDDDSSMDMSV
-611 DEKASQSS
+611 DEKESQSS

-634 NEVVKALRQFVH
+634 NEVVKALRQFAQD
-646 ENRQPQKE
+646 NCQPQKE
-654 FKRQSLKLGV
+654 SKKQSIKLATGT
-664 GVGRD
+664 GRE
-669 AILDERFWQQMA
+669 AILDESFWPKMS
-681 SVIDSKKERVWT
+681 SVIDVKKERVWSA
-693 GLLDGFEKYQAVL
+693 LLDGFEKYLSVL

-738 NQELE
+738 NAELE

>member
-1 MNPHEED
+1 MNSHDDDED
-8 EEEGPSVDS
+8 EGPSVDS

-37 AKREASGEDSTKKK
+37 ARREASGEDATKKK

-86 VHVAADGRESM
+86 VHVAADARESM

-143 HSMLMEQKTACDSMI
+143 NSMLTEQKSACDGMI

-195 RMDEQMKQ
+195 RMEEQMKQ

-223 AELIE
+223 SELIE
-228 NNCKKW
+228 NNRKKW
-234 DGAMQQRR
+234 DTSMQQRR

-254 RVEDYENQLQ
+254 RVEDHENQLQ

-376 SRHFQTTDQKKFQD
+376 SRHFQATDQKKFQD
-390 IWSMNEEQVREL
+390 IWAMNEEQVRDL
-402 VHSVM
+402 VHSVL

-419 LPWAPPDMSFM
+419 LPWEKPDLDFM
-430 DISRPMEPAV
+430 DTSKPEEPT
-440 GQKEKQMSATQM
+440 GPKEKQMSASQM
-452 AHEIMSGA
+452 AHEIMSGV
-460 GTEDGE
+460 GTDDG
-466 DDDQDQGSVV
+466 DDDSEKSSVG
-476 REFQQDGQ
+476 RQDGQ
-484 NARRKLSA
+484 NAGRKLSA

-537 LGVDTEDDIYLLSSY
+537 LGVDTEDDIYLLSNY
-552 FLNRIQGGREG
+552 FLKGPGEG
-563 EQVKEVH
+563 EQAQEGSEKGAKDEEMAEG
-570 VSKEGAEEED
+570 KEGR
-580 IEEEKGHLEETGS
+580 EETSGGVD
-593 ITEEGEKK
+593 EGEKK
-601 DEEGSVVLSV
+601 DDEGSVVFSV
-611 DEKASQSS
+611 DEKASDSS

-634 NEVVKALRQFVH
+634 NEVVISLRQFVQDH
-646 ENRQPQKE
+646 RQPQKE
-654 FKRQSLKLGV
+654 TKRQSLKLGI
-664 GVGRD
+664 GVGRM
-669 AILDERFWQQMA
+669 ATLDESFWKKTS
-681 SVIDSKKERVWT
+681 SVIDVKKERVWT
-693 GLLDGFEKYQAVL
+693 ALLDGFEKYLAVL

-716 DALRQQNAELRMLL
+716 DALKQQNAELRMLL

-756 DHE
+756 EHE

>member
-1 MNPHEED
+1 MSSHEDD

-17 AVAEERIAARRIR
+17 ANAEERIAARRIR

-37 AKREASGEDSTKKK
+37 ARREASGEDAAKKK

-86 VHVAADGRESM
+86 VHVAADAREST

-143 HSMLMEQKTACDSMI
+143 NAMLTEQKGACDSMI

-168 QQELKSKDDQY
+168 QQELKAKDDQY

-195 RMDEQMKQ
+195 RMEEQMKQ

-223 AELIE
+223 GELID
-228 NNCKKW
+228 NNRKKW
-234 DGAMQQRR
+234 DTSMQQRR
-242 DKEVEYMESRRK
+242 DKEVEYMDSRRK
-254 RVEDYENQLQ
+254 RVEDHENQLQ

-353 EDNQA
+353 EDNQS

-390 IWSMNEEQVREL
+390 VWAMNEEQVREL
-402 VHSVM
+402 VHSVL
-407 EEDRIIHEHQLG
+407 EADRIIHEHQLG
-419 LPWAPPDMSFM
+419 LPWEPPNLDFM
-430 DISRPMEPAV
+430 DTPRTAEQTYGSKE
-440 GQKEKQMSATQM
+440 QKMSATQM
-452 AHEIMSGA
+452 AHEIMSGV
-460 GTEDGE
+460 GTDDGE
-466 DDDQDQGSVV
+466 EDIDKSSVGGKLE
-476 REFQQDGQ
+476 RQMAGK
-484 NARRKLSA
+484 KLSA
-492 KTIKAILELICD
+492 KTIKAVLELICD

-518 APLERDEQ
+518 APLEKDEQ

-537 LGVDTEDDIYLLSSY
+537 LGVDTEDDIYLLSNY
-552 FLNRIQGGREG
+552 FLGHGESEQAPEG
-563 EQVKEVH
+563 SERGTKDDEMT
-570 VSKEGAEEED
+570 EEKAT
-580 IEEEKGHLEETGS
+580 IEETAGKMDEREKE
-593 ITEEGEKK
+593 
-601 DEEGSVVLSV
+601 DEDGSVVLSV
-611 DEKASQSS
+611 DEKASDSS

-625 SEMMHLIHP
+625 SEMKNLIHP
-634 NEVVKALRQFVH
+634 NEVVKALRKFVQD
-646 ENRQPQKE
+646 NRQPQKE
-654 FKRQSLKLGV
+654 AKRQSLKV
-664 GVGRD
+664 GAGIGKVTT
-669 AILDERFWQQMA
+669 LDESFWQNMA
-681 SVIDSKKERVWT
+681 SVIDVKKERVWT
-693 GLLDGFEKYQAVL
+693 ALLDGFEKYLAVL
-706 TERASLIQET
+706 TERAALIQET
-716 DALRQQNAELRMLL
+716 DALKQQNAELRMLL

-756 DHE
+756 EHE

>member
-1 MNPHEED
+1 MSSHEDD

-17 AVAEERIAARRIR
+17 ANAEERIAARRIR

-37 AKREASGEDSTKKK
+37 ARREASGEDAAKKK

-86 VHVAADGRESM
+86 VHVAADAREST

-143 HSMLMEQKTACDSMI
+143 NAMLTEQKGACDSMI

-168 QQELKSKDDQY
+168 QQELKAKDDQY

-195 RMDEQMKQ
+195 RMEEQMKQ
-203 LTKAY
+203 LAKAY

-223 AELIE
+223 GELID
-228 NNCKKW
+228 NNRKKW
-234 DGAMQQRR
+234 DTSMQQRR
-242 DKEVEYMESRRK
+242 DKEVEYMDSRRK
-254 RVEDYENQLQ
+254 RVEDHENQLQ

-353 EDNQA
+353 EDNQS

-390 IWSMNEEQVREL
+390 VWAMNEEQVREL
-402 VHSVM
+402 VHSVL
-407 EEDRIIHEHQLG
+407 EADRIIHEHQLG
-419 LPWAPPDMSFM
+419 LPWEPPNLDFM
-430 DISRPMEPAV
+430 DTPKTAEQTYGS
-440 GQKEKQMSATQM
+440 KEKKMSATQM
-452 AHEIMSGA
+452 AHEIMSGV
-460 GTEDGE
+460 GTDDGE
-466 DDDQDQGSVV
+466 EDIDKSSVGGKLE
-476 REFQQDGQ
+476 RQMAGK
-484 NARRKLSA
+484 KLSA
-492 KTIKAILELICD
+492 KTIKAVLELICD

-518 APLERDEQ
+518 APLEKDEQ

-537 LGVDTEDDIYLLSSY
+537 LGVDTEDDIYLLSNY
-552 FLNRIQGGREG
+552 FLGHGESEQAPEG
-563 EQVKEVH
+563 SERGTKDDEMT
-570 VSKEGAEEED
+570 EEKAT
-580 IEEEKGHLEETGS
+580 IEETAGKMDEREKE
-593 ITEEGEKK
+593 
-601 DEEGSVVLSV
+601 DEDGSVVLSV
-611 DEKASQSS
+611 DEKASDSS

-625 SEMMHLIHP
+625 SEMKNLIHP
-634 NEVVKALRQFVH
+634 NEVVKALRKFVQD
-646 ENRQPQKE
+646 NRQPQKE
-654 FKRQSLKLGV
+654 AKRQSLKVGAGV
-664 GVGRD
+664 GKVTT
-669 AILDERFWQQMA
+669 LDESFWQNMA
-681 SVIDSKKERVWT
+681 SVIDVKKERVWT
-693 GLLDGFEKYQAVL
+693 ALLDGFEKYLAVL
-706 TERASLIQET
+706 TERAALIQET
-716 DALRQQNAELRMLL
+716 DALTQQNAELRMLL

-756 DHE
+756 EHE

>member
-1 MNPHEED
+1 MSSHEDD

-17 AVAEERIAARRIR
+17 ANAEERIAARRIR

-37 AKREASGEDSTKKK
+37 ARREASGEDAAKKK

-86 VHVAADGRESM
+86 VHVAADAREST

-143 HSMLMEQKTACDSMI
+143 NAMLTEQKGACDSMI

-168 QQELKSKDDQY
+168 QQELKAKDDQY

-195 RMDEQMKQ
+195 RMEEQMKQ

-223 AELIE
+223 GELID
-228 NNCKKW
+228 NNRKKW
-234 DGAMQQRR
+234 DTSMQQRR
-242 DKEVEYMESRRK
+242 DKEVEYMDSRRK
-254 RVEDYENQLQ
+254 RVEDHENQLQ

-353 EDNQA
+353 EDNQS

-390 IWSMNEEQVREL
+390 VWAMNEEQVREL
-402 VHSVM
+402 VHSVL
-407 EEDRIIHEHQLG
+407 EADRIIHEHQLG
-419 LPWAPPDMSFM
+419 LPWEPPNLDFM
-430 DISRPMEPAV
+430 DTPKTAEQTYGSKE
-440 GQKEKQMSATQM
+440 QKMSATQM
-452 AHEIMSGA
+452 AHEIMSGV
-460 GTEDGE
+460 GTDDGE
-466 DDDQDQGSVV
+466 EDIDKSSVGGKLE
-476 REFQQDGQ
+476 RQMAGK
-484 NARRKLSA
+484 KLSA
-492 KTIKAILELICD
+492 KTIKAVLELICD

-518 APLERDEQ
+518 APLEKDEQ

-537 LGVDTEDDIYLLSSY
+537 LGVDTEDDIYLLSNY
-552 FLNRIQGGREG
+552 FLGHGEG
-563 EQVKEVH
+563 EQAP
-570 VSKEGAEEED
+570 EGSERGTKDDEMTEEKAT
-580 IEEEKGHLEETGS
+580 IEETAGKMDEREKE
-593 ITEEGEKK
+593 
-601 DEEGSVVLSV
+601 DEDGSVVLSV
-611 DEKASQSS
+611 DEKASDSS

-625 SEMMHLIHP
+625 SEMKNLIHP
-634 NEVVKALRQFVH
+634 NEVVKALRKFVQD
-646 ENRQPQKE
+646 NRQPQKE
-654 FKRQSLKLGV
+654 AKRQSLKVGAGV
-664 GVGRD
+664 GKVTT
-669 AILDERFWQQMA
+669 LDESFWQNMA
-681 SVIDSKKERVWT
+681 SVIDVKKERVWT
-693 GLLDGFEKYQAVL
+693 ALLDGFEKYLAVL
-706 TERASLIQET
+706 TERAALIQET
-716 DALRQQNAELRMLL
+716 DALTQQNAELRMLL

-756 DHE
+756 EHE